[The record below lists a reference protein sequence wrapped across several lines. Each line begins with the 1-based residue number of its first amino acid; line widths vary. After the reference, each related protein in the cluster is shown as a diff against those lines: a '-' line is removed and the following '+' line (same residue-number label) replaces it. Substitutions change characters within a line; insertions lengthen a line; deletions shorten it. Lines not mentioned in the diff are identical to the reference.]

1 MTPSMVTPN
10 PQPRDAVDRASD
22 LVGLHSDD
30 QQRLESL
37 ESVFETAREET
48 PAAYANTLRAQPAVS
63 EALDQTETT
72 EQALEADCRAY
83 LDALES
89 GAVDSNALTARLQ
102 AQSAV
107 PALFDAGP
115 DAYLG
120 SFGVIYEELLEA
132 IAADVTAEY
141 EATETE
147 SSSAAGWYMR
157 SRTEKGSWRCR
168 LPAEQAL
175 PERPRGRALGHD
187 HRTIDVV
194 DHVVGER
201 AAEQPREQSAFGRT
215 DNEQCVLLGGG
226 GDCILYVAA
235 AVAPP
240 RAHEM
245 YSHSVRVYV
254 LSHAWPHSSVSPLH
268 PRARKHTKCTLSH
281 WLVTAPTACD
291 QGTAGNISECLFSSA
306 E

>member
-1 MTPSMVTPN
+1 MS
-10 PQPRDAVDRASD
+10 RDAVDRASD

-147 SSSAAGWYMR
+147 SSSARQQG
-157 SRTEKGSWRCR
+157 
-168 LPAEQAL
+168 
-175 PERPRGRALGHD
+175 
-187 HRTIDVV
+187 
-194 DHVVGER
+194 
-201 AAEQPREQSAFGRT
+201 
-215 DNEQCVLLGGG
+215 NEFVQ
-226 GDCILYVAA
+226 
-235 AVAPP
+235 
-240 RAHEM
+240 
-245 YSHSVRVYV
+245 
-254 LSHAWPHSSVSPLH
+254 
-268 PRARKHTKCTLSH
+268 
-281 WLVTAPTACD
+281 
-291 QGTAGNISECLFSSA
+291 
-306 E
+306 